1 MRGAKL
7 ARHIFLSIF
16 AAMWL
21 APLYLM
27 FVNAVANTKNYN
39 DNFDWTYKGFEP
51 AANFK
56 AAWEAAELTPG
67 LISNAIYGILGA
79 GFSVALAALAAYSV
93 VALNPKAKQG
103 WFWVIYGV
111 NLVPIPMLLLPM
123 FDLYARS
130 GLYDTRLGLLLIYMG
145 IAIPFAFFLSR
156 NHMLSISKEIVEAA
170 QLDGASKI
178 LVFTRIFLPL
188 SWPALG
194 AAFLFQF
201 TWIWNDLLFGLTLT
215 VSSNVRPLM
224 ATLST
229 LVGQY
234 STLKLPVVLCATIIA
249 SLPTAFLYLVG
260 QRLFITGLKAGS

>member
-1 MRGAKL
+1 MKTAKL
-7 ARHIFLSIF
+7 GRHLFLSIL
-16 AAMWL
+16 AAIWL
-21 APLYLM
+21 SPIYLLI
-27 FVNAVANTKNYN
+27 VNSFANTKAYES
-39 DNFDWTYKGFEP
+39 NFGWGLKGFQP
-51 AANFK
+51 IPNLK
-56 AAWEAAELTPG
+56 AAWAAAELTPG
-67 LISNAIYGILGA
+67 LISNAIYGVVGA
-79 GFSVALAALAAYSV
+79 GLSVGLAALAAYAV
-93 VALNPKAKQG
+93 IALNPKGKQV
-103 WFWVIYGV
+103 WFWLIYGV
-111 NLVPIPMLLLPM
+111 NLVPIPMLLLPL
-123 FDLYARS
+123 FDIFAKT
-130 GLYDTRLGLLLIYMG
+130 GLYDTRVGLLIVYIG

-170 QLDGASKI
+170 QIDGASKI

-234 STLKLPVVLCATIIA
+234 STLKLPIVLCVTLIA
-249 SLPTAFLYLVG
+249 SLPTAILYIVG

>member
-1 MRGAKL
+1 MTGGKL
-7 ARHIFLSIF
+7 GRHIFLSVF
-16 AAMWL
+16 AVIWL
-21 APLYLM
+21 SPIYLM
-27 FVNAVANTKNYN
+27 FVNAFADTKDYVA
-39 DNFDWTYKGFEP
+39 NFDWAFKGFEP
-51 AANFK
+51 VENFK
-56 AAWEAAELTPG
+56 AAWDAADLTPG
-67 LISNAIYGILGA
+67 LISNSIYGVFGA
-79 GFSVALAALAAYSV
+79 GFSVALAALAAYAV

-103 WFWVIYGV
+103 WFWIIYGV

-123 FDLYARS
+123 FDLYART
-130 GLYDTRLGLLLIYMG
+130 GLYDTRVGLLLIYMG

-170 QLDGASKI
+170 RIDGASKAR
-178 LVFTRIFLPL
+178 VFTQIFLPL

-215 VSSNVRPLM
+215 VSPEVRPLM

-249 SLPTAFLYLVG
+249 SLPTAFLYLVA